1 MNDRNELND
10 RNQQML
16 TVRQLAQRW
25 ALHPM
30 SIRRMITARKLVC
43 YRLQSATG
51 NSAMIRI
58 RMADI
63 IDYEENK

>member
-1 MNDRNELND
+1 MNDRNE
-10 RNQQML
+10 QML
-16 TVRQLAQRW
+16 SVRQLAARW
-25 ALHPM
+25 SLHKRT
-30 SIRRMITARKLVC
+30 IRRMIAGGKLVA

-51 NSAMIRI
+51 KSTIIRI